1 MRATARLDGGN
12 PFGIQSLVRDK
23 ELSVL
28 SSENVVGHHGEAKPL
43 AQNTTQRKN
52 KCCLTTSYGATNADS
67 EGALSVITTRL
78 KGLAL
83 VKPTRV
89 VHMLVGMSVTVVIVI
104 VMMGRII
111 LRIFW

>member
-52 KCCLTTSYGATNADS
+52 KCCGSASYGATNADR